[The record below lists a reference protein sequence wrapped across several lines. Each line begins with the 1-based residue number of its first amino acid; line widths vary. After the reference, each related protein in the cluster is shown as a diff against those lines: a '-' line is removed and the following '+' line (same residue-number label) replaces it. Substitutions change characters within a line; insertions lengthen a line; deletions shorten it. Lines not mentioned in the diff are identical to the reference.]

1 MFLPTR
7 DQPLKPKVELCRR
20 SFLGRIGAAAAAVPL
35 WAYSAYAQTPAGG
48 APQGQGRG
56 ARGAPAAPA
65 GPQLP
70 IRTTGLEHF
79 GMVVPDVE
87 KAGRFYG
94 AIFNPELHKENS
106 EPLRYYVSM
115 GVGYIALGINR
126 QANTPSRI
134 DHYCALVDGYNA
146 QAFQQELTAQGVTVT
161 PGGVGMVGDAD
172 GIQLQLLG
180 LPGGLA
186 RTTIPAGRI
195 VDKPALVRPMGLD
208 HIMLNVTDV
217 EKSAKFYRLVFGKEW
232 SKTANPDRLWF
243 QVGGTRLGVQAV
255 KPGEGPKVDHFCVS
269 VAGFDAPLVTAGLKD
284 LGAEILPA
292 TDESQDRTRFRDMD
306 LIRFK
311 DPNGV
316 IVELR
321 GRLA

>member
-1 MFLPTR
+1 MADTLVAR
-7 DQPLKPKVELCRR
+7 LCRR
-20 SFLGRIGAAAAAVPL
+20 SFLERLGAAAAALPL
-35 WAYSAYAQTPAGG
+35 WAYSAHAQAPGAG
-48 APQGQGRG
+48 APRGQAPGGRG
-56 ARGAPAAPA
+56 GNAAPA

-70 IRTTGLEHF
+70 LRTTGLEHF
-79 GMVVPDVE
+79 GLTVPDVE

-115 GVGYIALGINR
+115 GIGYIALGINR
-126 QANTPSRI
+126 QPNTPSRI
-134 DHYCALVDGYNA
+134 DHFCALVDGYNA
-146 QAFQQELTAQGVTVT
+146 QAFQQELAAQGITVT
-161 PGGVGMVGDAD
+161 SGGVGMVGDAD
-172 GIQLQLLG
+172 GIQLQLLA

-186 RTTIPAGRI
+186 RTTVPAGRI
-195 VDKPALVRPMGLD
+195 VDKPSLVRPMGLD

-217 EKSAKFYRLVFGKEW
+217 EKSAKYYRLVFGKEW
-232 SKTANPDRLWF
+232 SRSANPDRMWF
-243 QVGGTRLGVQAV
+243 QVGGTRLGIQAV
-255 KPGEGPKVDHFCVS
+255 KPGEAPKVDHFCVS
-269 VAGFDAPLVTAGLKD
+269 VAGFDAAVVSAGLKE
-284 LGAEILPA
+284 LGAEILA
-292 TDESQDRTRFRDMD
+292 AADESQDRTRFRDSD